1 MNGMISEIMDT
12 LAFVCS
18 ICVVIVCCQF
28 PGNDQAAVCRQVWQV
43 AEGDMSDGVAVPVMV
58 YLCSLAR
65 ERGVLRM
72 PAGTVFSVVFGYDRN
87 RLKRFITENR
97 GC

>member
-28 PGNDQAAVCRQVWQV
+28 PIG
-43 AEGDMSDGVAVPVMV
+43 
-58 YLCSLAR
+58 
-65 ERGVLRM
+65 
-72 PAGTVFSVVFGYDRN
+72 
-87 RLKRFITENR
+87 
-97 GC
+97 